1 MGTIVPLM
9 GTNGAKLLSESL
21 FGPVRRAILAL
32 LYSHSD
38 EAFYVR
44 QITRAAGV
52 GHGAVQREV
61 GQLTDSGILARSVR
75 GRQVYYQANPQCP
88 IFEELKRLVV
98 KTAGAAEVLRVALAP
113 LGKRIAAAF
122 IYGSLARGEEGA
134 RSDVDVMVIG
144 KATFDEV
151 LEALRPVEARLGRE
165 TNPTVY
171 SVAEFK
177 AKLAAGQHFLTAVL
191 KAPKIMLIGEE
202 DDLTGLAQ
210 A

>member
-9 GTNGAKLLSESL
+9 GTNRAKLLSESL
-21 FGPVRRAILAL
+21 FGPVRRAVLTL
-32 LYSHSD
+32 LYSHPD

-75 GRQVYYQANPQCP
+75 GRQVYFQANPQCP
-88 IFEELKRLVV
+88 IFQELRSLVV
-98 KTAGAAEVLRVALAP
+98 KTAGAAEVLRGALAP
-113 LGKRIAAAF
+113 LAKRIGTAF

-144 KATFDEV
+144 ETTFDEV
-151 LEALRPVEARLGRE
+151 LEALRPVEAQLGRE

-171 SVAEFK
+171 SAAEFRDS
-177 AKLAAGQHFLTAVL
+177 AA
-191 KAPKIMLIGEE
+191 E
-202 DDLTGLAQ
+202 
-210 A
+210 